1 MICMYQKM
9 ENQSATSSSYKSDD
23 YSKTLTY
30 ADIMYNAYLALAA
43 KVDPK
48 NLTMSIQAS
57 IENSGTQQVIDAIG
71 GRVARANGISVTLE
85 SNPEA
90 FKTLLATDNV
100 KATVFMLTDY
110 GEKFGYKTIKSIDY

>member
-1 MICMYQKM
+1 MIIVRH
-9 ENQSATSSSYKSDD
+9 
-23 YSKTLTY
+23 TY
-30 ADIMYNAYLALAA
+30 AYIMYNAYLALAA

-71 GRVARANGISVTLE
+71 GRVARANGIRVTLE

-110 GEKFGYKTIKSIDY
+110 GERFGYKTIKSIDIKGSAYLVINIE